1 MALVAQFGCSPV
13 GFDRTKEVVIS
24 EKAPQTAAVMRES
37 VVASVD
43 VADNQGDQFAFNLA
57 QCLCG
62 PHGSFIDCLV
72 PGHGGRV
79 QRVNLHDVV
88 HPARD
93 WVCNAGVDGSHVA
106 LPLVLADGV
115 DPGDGSARSRMEEF
129 ESDRSLCCCFEESLD
144 DPLVDLD
151 HNVRLVR
158 SRIAQGAELGD
169 DPVL

>member
-1 MALVAQFGCSPV
+1 MC
-13 GFDRTKEVVIS
+13 
-24 EKAPQTAAVMRES
+24 ES

-57 QCLCG
+57 QCLRG
-62 PHGSFIDCLV
+62 PHCSFIDCLV
-72 PGHGGRV
+72 SRHGGRV
-79 QRVNLHDVV
+79 QRVDLHDVV

-93 WVCNAGVDGSHVA
+93 WVCNAGVEGSKVA
-106 LPLVLADGV
+106 FPLVLADSV

-129 ESDRSLCCCFEESLD
+129 ESDRPLRGCFEESLD
-144 DPLVDLD
+144 DPLVNLE
-151 HNVRLVR
+151 HNVWLVR